1 MHHKPMEVTPTT
13 CSFQVGENTDE
24 LGLRCVRNMKTH
36 ESYVY
41 VGRYMQG
48 TWKVRNHD
56 KYRQRENQNARHMQG
71 TCKVHVYKKAKYV

>member
-1 MHHKPMEVTPTT
+1 MCKEHE
-13 CSFQVGENTDE
+13 
-24 LGLRCVRNMKTH
+24 TH

-56 KYRQRENQNARHMQG
+56 KYRQEKTKMQG
-71 TCKVHVYKKAKYV
+71 ICKGHVRYMYTKRQSMYDVYLFIYITSCNHIS